1 MLSFVLLS
9 VILLNVI
16 MLSVMMLCVIML
28 CVILLSVVQLN
39 VAMLIVIMVTSML
52 IFIILIEIMPSVV
65 TLNVILLNVIVPSV
79 VAAKLRAIP
88 FYPRLKGGSSLRY
101 FTPFQA
107 IVPPLTIGP
116 LNGELELKPQKTI
129 FESKCWTIRGPMLQN
144 FLSTSSMLRNNK
156 LKYLSL

>member
-1 MLSFVLLS
+1 MLNIVTLSVFMLSAVL
-9 VILLNVI
+9 
-16 MLSVMMLCVIML
+16 
-28 CVILLSVVQLN
+28 LN
-39 VAMLIVIMVTSML
+39 VAMMTVIMVTSML

-65 TLNVILLNVIVPSV
+65 TLIVILLNVIVPSV

-88 FYPRLKGGSSLRY
+88 FYPWLKGGSSLRY

-129 FESKCWTIRGPMLQN
+129 FESKCWTIRGPTLQN
-144 FLSTSSMLRNNK
+144 FLSTSSMLWNNK
-156 LKYLSL
+156 LKY